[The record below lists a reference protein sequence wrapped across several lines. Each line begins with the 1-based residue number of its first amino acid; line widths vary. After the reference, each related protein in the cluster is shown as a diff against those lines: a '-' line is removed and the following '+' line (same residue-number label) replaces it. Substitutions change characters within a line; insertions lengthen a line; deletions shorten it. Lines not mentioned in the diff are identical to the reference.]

1 MDVDVPADDDDDL
14 AEHVLVGPTP
24 LPTAPAPATTTA
36 SAPSASASRRGVD
49 PKLLDKPD
57 GFDGTGTT
65 WRVWKLRVSG
75 WLSAVDVR
83 FRRLLPEA
91 EKSDVTLQD
100 VDENILS
107 LDTFLYTQ
115 LLAWLEGE
123 QLETLLRGPE
133 NCGFEAWRSLVRAQ
147 ERLEPTRKVMQLEK
161 LLHPQ
166 FGDRMTWRREWL
178 SWEAECLRHAV
189 LLGGV
194 LTGDVKISI
203 VRQRAPADL
212 RQHLMLT
219 AKDYGGDYEIFRQ
232 RIDEYWRAVGPQD
245 AHEQHEEIE
254 FVDHH
259 EKGGRA
265 PQTGVG
271 YKDMSKGNVGYYSG
285 SGKGFR
291 GQPQCFHCG
300 LKGHLARQCPEKA
313 QGKGPRCY
321 YCGKPNHTIAECRQK
336 ARDLQLN
343 SKGKGKGKDKG
354 KTLVNPV

>member
-1 MDVDVPADDDDDL
+1 MRNTSTMWQLLRLMLLVDHRAPIVTAQSVSRPVVTKTRQLLDDHVRFVDHDYVTNPRNLNPAKFDSIFPQNLIHGRKLILELNMVAEQASGTEPPRRRLRVERGIAMDVDVLADDDDDL

-24 LPTAPAPATTTA
+24 LPTALAPATTTA
-36 SAPSASASRRGVD
+36 SAPSASVSRRGVD
-49 PKLLDKPD
+49 PKLFDKPD

-75 WLSAVDVR
+75 WLRAVDVR
-83 FRRLLPEA
+83 FPRLLPEA

-100 VDENILS
+100 VEENILS

-133 NCGFEAWRSLVRAQ
+133 NCGFEDWRSLVRAQ

-212 RQHLMLT
+212 RQYLMLT
-219 AKDYGGDYEIFRQ
+219 AKDYGGDY
-232 RIDEYWRAVGPQD
+232 
-245 AHEQHEEIE
+245 
-254 FVDHH
+254 
-259 EKGGRA
+259 
-265 PQTGVG
+265 
-271 YKDMSKGNVGYYSG
+271 
-285 SGKGFR
+285 
-291 GQPQCFHCG
+291 
-300 LKGHLARQCPEKA
+300 
-313 QGKGPRCY
+313 
-321 YCGKPNHTIAECRQK
+321 
-336 ARDLQLN
+336 
-343 SKGKGKGKDKG
+343 
-354 KTLVNPV
+354 